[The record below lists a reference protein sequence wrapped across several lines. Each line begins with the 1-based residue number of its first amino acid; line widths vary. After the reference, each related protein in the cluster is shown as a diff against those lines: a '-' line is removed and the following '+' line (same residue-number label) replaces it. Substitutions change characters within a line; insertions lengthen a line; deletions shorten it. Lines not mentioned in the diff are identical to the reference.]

1 MINKFINEFILL
13 QFNFSII
20 NEIGVKNIDPKI
32 DSLFM
37 FSVAL
42 VFL

>member
-20 NEIGVKNIDPKI
+20 NEIGVKNIYPKI
-32 DSLFM
+32 DSLLM